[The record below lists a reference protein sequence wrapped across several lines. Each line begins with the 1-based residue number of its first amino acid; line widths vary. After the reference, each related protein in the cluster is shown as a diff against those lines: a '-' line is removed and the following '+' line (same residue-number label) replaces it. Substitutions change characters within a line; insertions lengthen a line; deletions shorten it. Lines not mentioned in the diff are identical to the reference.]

1 MEQREEEHR
10 KAREMINQEEMQEKA
25 EQLETLEIE

>member
-1 MEQREEEHR
+1 MEQWEEEHH
-10 KAREMINQEEMQEKA
+10 KAKGMINQEEMQEKT